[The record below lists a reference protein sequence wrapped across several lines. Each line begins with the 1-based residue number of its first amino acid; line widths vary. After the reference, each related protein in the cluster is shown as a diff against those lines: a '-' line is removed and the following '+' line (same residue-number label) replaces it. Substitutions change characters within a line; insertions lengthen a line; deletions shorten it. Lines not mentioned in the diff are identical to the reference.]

1 VVPLGGSASCGEPDA
16 AIQRASSATRLLIC
30 AAAALATT
38 GCGFLEPK
46 PLDERSEGRR
56 GGIFSGESGT
66 FIVRSARRPAEESP
80 QDDARD
86 KSPAEGRVTPE

>member
-1 VVPLGGSASCGEPDA
+1 MPDA
-16 AIQRASSATRLLIC
+16 AIRRALSATRLLIC
-30 AAAALATT
+30 AAAVLATA

-66 FIVRSARRPAEESP
+66 FIVRSGRRPAEELP

-86 KSPAEGRVTPE
+86 EGPAEEGKVTAE